1 MKYQMTS
8 SSAER
13 FSLFEREKIQRKKS
27 FDVWLWLFVYVW
39 PIMYFECLGK
49 KSTIDNWPV
58 NAIKQIETS
67 QHYFD
72 WVIFIRWWLLDI

>member
-49 KSTIDNWPV
+49 KIDN
-58 NAIKQIETS
+58 
-67 QHYFD
+67 
-72 WVIFIRWWLLDI
+72 R